1 MADNKRGRGDRDENQ
16 ENPNECKS
24 AKAIKLLREV
34 TSLLSEGDS
43 EPDQPAAEQIRQAH
57 GQAGASGIVQNF
69 RKLFAPLPPTVFIT
83 VLLCHLRGKPRRTI
97 PNQNYFSQKKR
108 GHMSSS
114 VWLGK
119 TSPELQ
125 QEQPNS
131 PYNRLAWADEK
142 SASITKQTSPSFGKS

>member
-1 MADNKRGRGDRDENQ
+1 MADNNRGRGDRDENQ

-34 TSLLSEGDS
+34 TSLLSEDDS

-57 GQAGASGIVQNF
+57 GQVGASGIVQNF
-69 RKLFAPLPPTVFIT
+69 RKLFAPVPPTVFIT

-97 PNQNYFSQKKR
+97 PKQNYFSQKKV
-108 GHMSSS
+108 GHTSSS

-131 PYNRLAWADEK
+131 PYNRLAWPDEK
-142 SASITKQTSPSFGKS
+142 SASITKQSSPSFGKS